1 MTYGDDNVA
10 FSEYLTKLQDEV
22 RNDSKHKQLK
32 KERNKMKSKV
42 TGRLKKIFII
52 LMCMT
57 LAVCPVMTETVSA
70 ANVKTSNT
78 TVKKKLSGWVKVQRG
93 QVRYYRSGRY
103 FKGCRRIGRNY
114 YYFNANGILMK
125 KDTTVRGVRYY
136 IEDNGRV
143 LGLKKDPSIMLQMEK
158 D

>member
-1 MTYGDDNVA
+1 
-10 FSEYLTKLQDEV
+10 
-22 RNDSKHKQLK
+22 
-32 KERNKMKSKV
+32 MKSKV

-93 QVRYYRSGRY
+93 QVRYYRSKAAGESEE
-103 FKGCRRIGRNY
+103 III
-114 YYFNANGILMK
+114 ILMQ
-125 KDTTVRGVRYY
+125 T
-136 IEDNGRV
+136 E
-143 LGLKKDPSIMLQMEK
+143 S
-158 D
+158 

>member
-103 FKGCRRIGRNY
+103 FKGCRRI
-114 YYFNANGILMK
+114 
-125 KDTTVRGVRYY
+125 
-136 IEDNGRV
+136 
-143 LGLKKDPSIMLQMEK
+143 
-158 D
+158 

>member
-42 TGRLKKIFII
+42 TGRLKKIFIV

-57 LAVCPVMTETVSA
+57 LAGCC
-70 ANVKTSNT
+70 
-78 TVKKKLSGWVKVQRG
+78 SGH
-93 QVRYYRSGRY
+93 
-103 FKGCRRIGRNY
+103 
-114 YYFNANGILMK
+114 
-125 KDTTVRGVRYY
+125 D
-136 IEDNGRV
+136 
-143 LGLKKDPSIMLQMEK
+143 
-158 D
+158 

>member
-1 MTYGDDNVA
+1 
-10 FSEYLTKLQDEV
+10 
-22 RNDSKHKQLK
+22 
-32 KERNKMKSKV
+32 
-42 TGRLKKIFII
+42 
-52 LMCMT
+52 MCMT

-114 YYFNANGILMK
+114 YYFNAKNK
-125 KDTTVRGVRYY
+125 VFDTKIT
-136 IEDNGRV
+136 
-143 LGLKKDPSIMLQMEK
+143 LKGLFFL
-158 D
+158 